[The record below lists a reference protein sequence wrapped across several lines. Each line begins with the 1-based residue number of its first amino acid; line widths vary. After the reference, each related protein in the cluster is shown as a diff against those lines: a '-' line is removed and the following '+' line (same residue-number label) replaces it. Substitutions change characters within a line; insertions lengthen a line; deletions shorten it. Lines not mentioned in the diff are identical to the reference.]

1 MSPVLRRGRSRP
13 QLKTPDDV
21 MTLTEHLAELRV
33 RLIRCALAVT
43 LFAIVIIAFYDQ
55 VIDFLIGP
63 YERLCQDKGG
73 RYCGA
78 IPSASGQ
85 VQLFTLDPIEGFATR
100 LRIASYGGIVLALPV
115 IMWQIWRFVVPA
127 LHAKEKKYAIPFI
140 MSSVLLFLLGG
151 VIAYL
156 TLEPALQFLIAWSGS
171 DVGQVFQ
178 VSKYVRLVVLMVAA
192 FGIGLQFPV
201 LLVFFQLVGVLTP
214 QQLLGFWRYAVV
226 AIAFIAAAITPSGDP
241 ISMSAL
247 AAPMLILYFVSILIG
262 WAVQRRRVKRE
273 AAVEI
278 S

>member
-1 MSPVLRRGRSRP
+1 MSPVLRRRKTRP

-43 LFAIVIIAFYDQ
+43 LFAIIIVAFYDQ
-55 VIDFLIGP
+55 VLNFLIGP
-63 YERLCQDKGG
+63 YERLCEAKGG
-73 RYCGA
+73 GYCGA
-78 IPSASGQ
+78 IPNESGEP
-85 VQLFTLDPIEGFATR
+85 QLFTLDPIEGFATR
-100 LRIASYGGIVLALPV
+100 LRIASYGGIILALPI

-140 MSSVLLFLLGG
+140 LSSVLLFLLGG
-151 VIAYL
+151 LIAYL

-178 VSKYVRLVVLMVAA
+178 VSKYVRLVILMVAA
-192 FGIGLQFPV
+192 FGVGLEFPV
-201 LLVFFQLVGVLTP
+201 LLVFLQFVGVLTP
-214 QQLLGFWRYAVV
+214 QMLLGIWRYAVV
-226 AIAFIAAAITPSGDP
+226 AIAAIAAIITPSGDP
-241 ISMSAL
+241 ISMAAL
-247 AAPMLILYFVSILIG
+247 ALPMLILYFVAILIG
-262 WAVQRRRVKRE
+262 WVAQRRRVKRE